1 MQWRDCCLLVNYC
14 LEGGGLVCCTDT
26 TLTTLF
32 SKQRKPLP
40 RGPQSLVHQRSRL
53 AENLEWTITL
63 QGSKPAGRYTYSDN
77 MDGLSARK
85 LQLLAKSR

>member
-1 MQWRDCCLLVNYC
+1 MLHRHQ
-14 LEGGGLVCCTDT
+14 TDDSILKT
-26 TLTTLF
+26 EKTSPAPATVT
-32 SKQRKPLP
+32 
-40 RGPQSLVHQRSRL
+40 GPSAQQIGREFRL
-53 AENLEWTITL
+53 DTITL